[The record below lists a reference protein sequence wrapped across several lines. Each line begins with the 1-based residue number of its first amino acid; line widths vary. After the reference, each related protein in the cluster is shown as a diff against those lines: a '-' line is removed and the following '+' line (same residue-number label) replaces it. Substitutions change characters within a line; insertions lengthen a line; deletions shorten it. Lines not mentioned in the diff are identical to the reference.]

1 MKTWLR
7 GAGLLLAL
15 VGLAGCGV
23 TDEVRDDEGRDDEEG
38 VELEAREPRANDT
51 RASPGFEYFED
62 FEGRVGPEWSSA
74 RTHVTPVGGRRFLGE
89 FGVEEVTLSLKDL
102 PRHDTVTVSFDLFV
116 LLTWDGNDNFFFSPD
131 IWRLSVDGGPTLL
144 ETTFSNDDFPFV
156 PQFFQSYPQGFPS
169 GGNPGLTG
177 AAEKGTL
184 GYPDESGYVGVGDSV
199 YRLSF
204 TFRHTGGSLTLR
216 FASPPRSDANELWGL
231 DNVRV
236 RLGSD
241 EGRGETRWVL
251 HPRGGGDDGAEA
263 VAHDRDG
270 NIVVAGFFN
279 NRLEGGPLA
288 LEGGGPGTVLVA
300 KLRPN
305 GERIWARAFPGGSA
319 LVRAVTVDRDRNIVL
334 TGLVFGEEPID
345 FGGGPLLGTFLVK
358 LDREGRH
365 LWSRRFNRF
374 PPNALATDSGGHI
387 LLAGDITDFPVDFGS
402 GPLST
407 GADSMGVLVRFNPDG
422 GLEWVRG
429 GSTDFRFSHRGV
441 AVDSRDQVYTSG
453 GDGQGRPFIE
463 KVSPDGRQLWMR
475 VLGTVGETFD
485 VAVHGNR
492 VVATGN
498 FSDPFTFRGRDLLPS
513 PSLLGVFLV
522 AYTRDGEERWGRAIG
537 GEFTSLAMDPR
548 DGVIVTGQYPD
559 RADLGLGPVSGSP
572 FGSNFFAAKYDRI
585 HGDVR
590 WVRAFPSLNATV
602 RDIAAAKDGEST
614 LVGSFR
620 APVDFGF
627 GTVTPT
633 AGSDDLFI
641 LRLGK

>member
-1 MKTWLR
+1 MKTRLRWAWLV
-7 GAGLLLAL
+7 LAL

-23 TDEVRDDEGRDDEEG
+23 TEDVQDDEG
-38 VELEAREPRANDT
+38 VEPEAREQAHDSQDT
-51 RASPGFEYFED
+51 PGFEYFED
-62 FEGRVGPEWSSA
+62 FEGRVGSEWSPA

-89 FGVEEVTLSLKDL
+89 FGVEEVTLTLKDL

-116 LLTWDGNDNFFFSPD
+116 LLTWDGNDGGFFSPD

-156 PQFFQSYPQGFPS
+156 PQFFQAWPQNFPL
-169 GGNPGLTG
+169 GNNPGLTG

-204 TFRHTGGSLTLR
+204 TFRHTGGALTLR

-241 EGRGETRWVL
+241 QGRGETRWVL
-251 HPRGGGDDGAEA
+251 HPRGAGDDRAEA
-263 VAHDRDG
+263 VTHDRDG
-270 NIVVAGFFN
+270 NIIVAGFFDD
-279 NRLEGGPLA
+279 RLEGGPLA
-288 LEGGGPGTVLVA
+288 LEGDGPGSVLLA

-305 GERIWARAFPGGSA
+305 GERVWARTFSGAA
-319 LVRAVTVDRDRNIVL
+319 LVLAITADRDRNIVL
-334 TGLVFGEEPID
+334 AGLADGEPVD
-345 FGGGPLLGTFLVK
+345 FGGGPLSGTFLVK

-407 GADSMGVLVRFNPDG
+407 GADSMGVLVRFDPDG
-422 GLEWVRG
+422 ELEWVRG
-429 GSTDFRFSHRGV
+429 GPSDFRFGHLGV
-441 AVDSRDQVYTSG
+441 TVDSRDQVYTSG
-453 GDGQGRPFIE
+453 SDRFARPFIE

-475 VLGTVGETFD
+475 VLGTVGEAFD

-498 FSDPFTFRGRDLLPS
+498 FSSTFPFRGRDVIPS
-513 PSLLGVFLV
+513 STQEAFLV
-522 AYTRDGEERWGRAIG
+522 AYTRDGEERWARAFGGR
-537 GEFTSLAMDPR
+537 FTTLAMDPR
-548 DGVIVTGQYPD
+548 DGVIVTGQYSD
-559 RADLGLGPVSGSP
+559 RADFGLGPVFGEPSG
-572 FGSNFFAAKYDRI
+572 GNFFVAKYDRI
-585 HGDVR
+585 QGDVR
-590 WVRAFPSLNATV
+590 WVRTFPSLDATAV
-602 RDIAAAKDGEST
+602 DVAAALNGEST
-614 LVGSFR
+614 VVGSFR
-620 APVDFGF
+620 APVDFGS
-627 GTVTPT
+627 GPVTPT
-633 AGSDDLFI
+633 VGSDGLSDDLFI
-641 LRLGK
+641 LRLGR